1 MRHYYKL
8 TLTVSVGI
16 IALILQ
22 FGFHQQLAAQLII
35 TLWGSVMALSML
47 VEMVKTLR
55 SGKFGVDLLAI
66 TAIVATLAVSEYWAG
81 LVVLIML
88 TGGDSLEDYA
98 AKRANTELKALLDN
112 SPRTAHRIQN
122 EQLTD
127 IAWRTGARRWSL
139 DRWHCHV

>member
-47 VEMVKTLR
+47 VEIGIKMV
-55 SGKFGVDLLAI
+55 
-66 TAIVATLAVSEYWAG
+66 
-81 LVVLIML
+81 
-88 TGGDSLEDYA
+88 
-98 AKRANTELKALLDN
+98 
-112 SPRTAHRIQN
+112 
-122 EQLTD
+122 
-127 IAWRTGARRWSL
+127 
-139 DRWHCHV
+139 